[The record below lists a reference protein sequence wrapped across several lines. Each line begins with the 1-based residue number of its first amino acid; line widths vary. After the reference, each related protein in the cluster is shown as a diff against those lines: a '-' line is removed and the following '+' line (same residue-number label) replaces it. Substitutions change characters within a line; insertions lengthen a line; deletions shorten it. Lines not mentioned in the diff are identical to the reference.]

1 MTLQEEFVFD
11 PANYHEDESDGSYRH
26 EFLRCL
32 KLDRWDGGAV
42 DGKIE
47 VLRAATEGDPIVAQ
61 DLTRA
66 KAAPEWQRLEQ
77 FLPSGVE
84 AHAEYAFR
92 LLLSYDYFHVF
103 MHYLGCVVGGVTR
116 EEEREGRARA
126 LLEKLSS

>member
-11 PANYHEDESDGSYRH
+11 PANYQEDESDGSYRH

-32 KLDRWDGGAV
+32 KLARWDGGAV

-47 VLRAATEGDPIVAQ
+47 VLRAATSADPVVAQ
-61 DLTRA
+61 ALTRA
-66 KAAPEWQRLEQ
+66 KAVPEWQRLEQ
-77 FLPSGVE
+77 FLPSGPD

-103 MHYLGCVVGGVTR
+103 MPYLGCIVGGVT
-116 EEEREGRARA
+116 EEAERERCARA